1 MKNSKFSL
9 FVATMIFGIISMF
22 LVTTVKAA
30 FAYSWSVNGEN
41 LSIDSSNTDGT
52 ASWST
57 DPNYSGG
64 VLTLNNYNGKQLKID
79 CYGTA
84 SDDIFAIKLV
94 GDNKINMP
102 NGVGIIANF
111 PIVFIG
117 DGKLTINAGVPIG
130 SGGFENGAYLTDIDK
145 VKWNTNTTI
154 TIEPKTTA
162 NTDNSIN
169 EDTENNENNEVIAE
183 NKEDTKPKK
192 TKASKTKATKKSK
205 NKNTNKNKNILSK
218 ISIFDIVLLSYC
230 GVSLII
236 IITLV
241 IKLKSHKKTY

>member
-84 SDDIFAIKLV
+84 SDNIFAIKLV

-145 VKWNTNTTI
+145 VTWNTNTTV
-154 TIEPKTTA
+154 TIEPKTTTNND
-162 NTDNSIN
+162 NTIN
-169 EDTENNENNEVIAE
+169 EKNEVIAE
-183 NKEDTKPKK
+183 NKVDAKSKK
-192 TKASKTKATKKSK
+192 TKASKKNITKKNTTKKSK
-205 NKNTNKNKNILSK
+205 NKNKNILSK

-241 IKLKSHKKTY
+241 IKLKSHKKAY